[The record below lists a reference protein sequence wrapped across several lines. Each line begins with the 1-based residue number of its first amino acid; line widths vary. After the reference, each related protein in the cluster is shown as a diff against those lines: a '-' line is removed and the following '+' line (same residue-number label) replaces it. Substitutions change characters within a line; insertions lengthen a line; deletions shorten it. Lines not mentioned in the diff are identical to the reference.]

1 MEIIQVFFVDLPSS
15 IKGLTIKNNDDSFT
29 ILINVNMSYEAQLA
43 AYLHE
48 MEHINNNDFDYM
60 HDINALEWCRHS
72 A

>member
-15 IKGLTIKNNDDSFT
+15 IRGLTVKNNDDSFT
-29 ILINVNMSYEAQLA
+29 ILINVNMSYEAQLS

-48 MEHINNNDFDYM
+48 MEHIKNNDFDYM
-60 HDINALEWCRHS
+60 HDINELEWCRHS

>member
-15 IKGLTIKNNDDSFT
+15 IRGLTVKNNDDSFT

-43 AYLHE
+43 AYHHE
-48 MEHINNNDFDYM
+48 MNHIANHDFDHIY
-60 HDINALEWCRHS
+60 DINDLELCRHS